1 MNEISLLS
9 AFLIGIAGSV
19 HCVGMCGG
27 VVSAFTFAIPKGKPH
42 WPYVAGYNLGRILS
56 YSIAGALTGA
66 LGQLFSH
73 QVNQGIVILQFI
85 SAVFLFSLALYIGQW
100 WLGLTALEKLG
111 GKLWKHI
118 QPFSKRFLPFPS
130 PVHAVPYGVIWGW
143 LPCGLVYSTLT
154 WSLASGSGYNGAAI
168 MLCFGLGT
176 LPAIIIMAASFQK
189 LKHLLTH
196 VLTRKIMAF
205 LLMAFS
211 IYMLIKAATGH

>member
-1 MNEISLLS
+1 
-9 AFLIGIAGSV
+9 
-19 HCVGMCGG
+19 MCGG
-27 VVSAFTFAIPKGKPH
+27 VVSAFTFAIPKSKAH

-56 YSIAGALTGA
+56 YCVAGALTGA

-85 SAVFLFSLALYIGQW
+85 SAVFLFALALYIGQW

-111 GKLWKHI
+111 GKLWRHL
-118 QPFSKRFLPFPS
+118 QPLSKRFLPFPT
-130 PVHAVPYGVIWGW
+130 PLHAVPYGVIWGW

-154 WSLASGSGYNGAAI
+154 WSLASGSAYDGAAI

-189 LKHLLTH
+189 LKHLLSH
-196 VLTRKIMAF
+196 VLSRKIMACI
-205 LLMAFS
+205 LMVFS
-211 IYMLIKAATGH
+211 VYMLVKAATGH